1 MQKKTE
7 KEVSF
12 SERKML
18 IKEITSRKKFKPY
31 NPVAK
36 AKKQRD

>member
-1 MQKKTE
+1 MQKKTKMEE
-7 KEVSF
+7 KKDVNPRNYF
-12 SERKML
+12 Q
-18 IKEITSRKKFKPY
+18 TKFKPY